1 MIGSECAY
9 ARRERVS
16 YAYMYRV
23 NTGTESERR
32 EENTKITINNR

>member
-1 MIGSECAY
+1 
-9 ARRERVS
+9 
-16 YAYMYRV
+16 RV